1 MSDTVDFKQIVPQY
15 HQRILHKTM
24 SVDNSWI
31 EEQGLTV
38 DRFKEIL
45 SHQSSAGWNAPE
57 PYGVEPTD
65 EESDMFMEVVW
76 GADCVY
82 SEEVLWTDRKGGYEI
97 DYELIEEDDE

>member
-1 MSDTVDFKQIVPQY
+1 MSDTVDFKQTEY
-15 HQRILHKTM
+15 HQMTIYKTM

-45 SHQSSAGWNAPE
+45 SHQGGLNTPE
-57 PYGVEPTD
+57 PYGDEPTD

-76 GADCVY
+76 GADCVD
-82 SEEVLWTDRKGGYEI
+82 SEEDLWTDRKGGYEI
-97 DYELIEEDDE
+97 DYELIEEETE

>member
-15 HQRILHKTM
+15 HQMTIYKTM

>member
-97 DYELIEEDDE
+97 DYELIEEETE